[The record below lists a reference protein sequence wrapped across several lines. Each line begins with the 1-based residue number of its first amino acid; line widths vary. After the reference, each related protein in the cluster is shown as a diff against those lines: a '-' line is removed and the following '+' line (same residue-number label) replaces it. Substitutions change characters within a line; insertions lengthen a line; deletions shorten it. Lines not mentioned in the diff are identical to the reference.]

1 MTPDVADAAP
11 VEGVGAPAVP
21 ITPDM
26 LRAGVEAARLWRYE
40 AEEIE
45 LLVASVFQAMRNAEV
60 R

>member
-1 MTPDVADAAP
+1 MPPRLKGLARP
-11 VEGVGAPAVP
+11 QCQS
-21 ITPDM
+21 TPDM
-26 LRAGVEAARLWRYE
+26 LRAGVEAARSWRYE